1 MSYIRLIFTLDLFG
15 VKTQTM
21 TANTL
26 RRQPLYAQVKQLL
39 LQRMGA
45 GEWEAHD
52 ALPSEWELADELGAS
67 QGTVRKALS
76 ELVDAGLLYR
86 QQGRGTY
93 VAPVPGDWGEAALLT
108 PGLFFERPDELV
120 REFLGMSRLN
130 ASEDIA
136 EALQLRRL
144 APLLRIRQLWRWHGA
159 PVALDDAL
167 LPAEAFD
174 GMDARWL
181 RNSAGVYATLQQ
193 RFGMRVKVVCEQ
205 FRAEML
211 PREEAG
217 LLGVT
222 GMVADVPALCLLRL
236 SADMDGRP
244 LEWRQR
250 YCLTHQL
257 AYTVKHG

>member
-1 MSYIRLIFTLDLFG
+1 MTVGTL
-15 VKTQTM
+15 K
-21 TANTL
+21 
-26 RRQPLYAQVKQLL
+26 RQPLYVQVRQLL
-39 LQRMGA
+39 MQRIAG
-45 GEWEAHD
+45 GEWQAHD

-76 ELVDAGLLYR
+76 ELVEAGLLYR

-93 VAPVPGDWGEAALLT
+93 VAAAPGDWGEARLLT
-108 PGLFFERPDELV
+108 PGLFMEQPDELA
-120 REFLGMSRLN
+120 REFLGLSRFN

-144 APLLRIRQLWRWHGA
+144 APLLRIRQLWRRHGA

-181 RNSAGVYATLQQ
+181 RGSAGLYGTLQQ
-193 RFGMRVKVVCEQ
+193 RFGVRLQVVSEQ

-211 PREEAG
+211 PREEAS